1 MDWHIQAYN
10 QAKDAAYNS
19 AISYHN
25 LVSRKLKGEP
35 VSIQDLEK
43 HQQTAHETEIA
54 FRLLQFN
61 LISYVTD
68 PFHRLIW
75 AEEMDK
81 RASASDRI
89 LRSLDKAVASIRS
102 KTEYDRLIDQSLFIL
117 RNCGEL
123 RRLLENR
130 PE

>member
-1 MDWHIQAYN
+1 MDWHLQAYN

-19 AISYHN
+19 AISYHH
-25 LVSRKLKGEP
+25 LVGRKLKGES

-43 HQQTAHETEIA
+43 HQQTAHETEIT

-61 LISYVTD
+61 LISYVAD

-89 LRSLDKAVASIRS
+89 LKSLDKALAAIHS
-102 KTEYDRLIDQSLFIL
+102 KAEYDRLVDQSLFTL
-117 RNCGEL
+117 RNYDEL
-123 RRLLENR
+123 RRLLEDR